1 MKKMMIFSPNPIPLE
16 NRFTGYIFHNT
27 MNLQVTS
34 YSIIQTRLSPYTKF
48 KMVLKSQVHRQYPNL
63 L

>member
-1 MKKMMIFSPNPIPLE
+1 MKKMMIFSPNPILLE

-27 MNLQVTS
+27 MKLQVTS

-48 KMVLKSQVHRQYPNL
+48 KMVLRSQVQRHYSNL